1 MPCAVAP
8 PRCGGGV
15 GGGTFNSVVFC
26 EAKHNTKRGG
36 VYFFVC
42 EQNTTTAPPG
52 SPREGATA
60 APETKFQKKL
70 KGCEYSKMD
79 FTVYEYNY
87 ILKLIYNE
95 HQNLIRCHADA
106 DTLKFISDIEFKLRN
121 IVNA

>member
-1 MPCAVAP
+1 
-8 PRCGGGV
+8 
-15 GGGTFNSVVFC
+15 
-26 EAKHNTKRGG
+26 
-36 VYFFVC
+36 
-42 EQNTTTAPPG
+42 
-52 SPREGATA
+52 
-60 APETKFQKKL
+60 
-70 KGCEYSKMD
+70 MD